1 MTYAAPWE
9 LSLIKIGS
17 FSGNRVDAVVV
28 GAEALKSYIAT
39 VAPLAIQKRIT
50 SSFPFARGRICVG
63 IRWALDYSHTA
74 CTLG

>member
-1 MTYAAPWE
+1 MALTEVSPIRKDDLCGLLGK

-28 GAEALKSYIAT
+28 GAEALKSYIIAT

-50 SSFPFARGRICVG
+50 SSFPFARGVIVL
-63 IRWALDYSHTA
+63 A
-74 CTLG
+74 